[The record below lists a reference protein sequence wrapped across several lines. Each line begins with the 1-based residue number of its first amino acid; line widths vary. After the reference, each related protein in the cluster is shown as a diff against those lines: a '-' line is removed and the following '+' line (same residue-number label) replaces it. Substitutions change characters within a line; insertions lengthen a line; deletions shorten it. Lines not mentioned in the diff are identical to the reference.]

1 MLAIIIDDEVN
12 AQQALI
18 SLIKEVSPS
27 LDIVE
32 VASSV
37 AEGVKAINKH
47 RPDIVFSD
55 IDMPGLTGLQLL
67 DFFDSED
74 INFELIFVTNY
85 SEFAVKAFQ
94 LSAIDYL
101 LKPIEKE
108 LLEKAIKKVEK
119 KLNFGQSERN
129 LALKVSIANNT
140 FEKIALPLAD
150 GVVFVEIKDIL
161 VMKADNVYTEVEL
174 TNGKKIVV
182 SKPLKS
188 FEKLLTEQMSFFRIH
203 RSYLV
208 NLKGIKQFVKSDGG
222 TAIMESDTQVP
233 IARDRKDSFVKAW
246 EKIRVR

>member
-1 MLAIIIDDEVN
+1 MRAIIIDDEVL
-12 AQQALI
+12 AQETLKQL
-18 SLIKEVSPS
+18 LG
-27 LDIVE
+27 E
-32 VASSV
+32 VAPMLEVVDIASNV
-37 AEGVKAINKH
+37 AEGVKSINRYK
-47 RPDIVFSD
+47 PDIVFSD
-55 IDMPGLTGLQLL
+55 IDMPGITGLQLL
-67 DFFDSED
+67 EFFNEED
-74 INFELIFVTNY
+74 IQFELIYVTSY
-85 SEFAVKAFQ
+85 SEFAVRAFQ

-101 LKPIEKE
+101 LKPVEKE

-129 LALKVSIANNT
+129 LAPKASIANNT

-150 GVVFVEIKDIL
+150 GVVFVEMKDIL

-174 TNGKKIVV
+174 ANGKKIVV

-208 NLKGIKQFVKSDGG
+208 NLKGIKQFIKSDGG
-222 TAIMESDTQVP
+222 TAIMENETQVP
-233 IARDRKDSFVKAW
+233 IARDRKESFVKAW